1 MRKGDSSQRR
11 LPGCGDGNTSGGL
24 RRAPL
29 PGAGLLLP
37 LAVLIGLLL
46 ISLPFLPVDAGA
58 AEQSKQGKQGKGGKG
73 AGVDEAVIEKI
84 AGEHGREA
92 KEPLIGDD
100 QGDILLFLFLLAG
113 AVGGFVA
120 GYYWRVLI
128 TEKKEQDAA
137 GEASSMLSA
146 GGASA
151 EKRE

>member
-1 MRKGDSSQRR
+1 MIKGDSSQRR
-11 LPGCGDGNTSGGL
+11 HSGRGDGNTNGGL
-24 RRAPL
+24 RKAPL
-29 PGAGLLLP
+29 SGTGLLLP

-46 ISLPFLPVDAGA
+46 VSLPFLPVDAGA
-58 AEQSKQGKQGKGGKG
+58 AEQGKGGKW

-128 TEKKEQDAA
+128 TEKREKEVA
-137 GEASSMLSA
+137 GEASSGLSA
-146 GGASA
+146 GGVSA

>member
-11 LPGCGDGNTSGGL
+11 HSGRGDGNTNGGL
-24 RRAPL
+24 RKAPL
-29 PGAGLLLP
+29 PGAGLLL
-37 LAVLIGLLL
+37 LAVAMGLALIF
-46 ISLPFLPVDAGA
+46 LPFLPVDAGA
-58 AEQSKQGKQGKGGKG
+58 PEQGKGGKW

-128 TEKKEQDAA
+128 TEKREKDAA